1 MLRDQ
6 AMIGISLLPQERG
19 KGFGLDALKL
29 VLEFGF
35 VVRGLHRLALWTL
48 HDNIAM
54 QRVSS
59 KAGMAHEGT
68 LKQSMWWNGA
78 HRDVFLYG
86 MLSTDWRSY
95 DVQSS

>member
-1 MLRDQ
+1 
-6 AMIGISLLPQERG
+6 
-19 KGFGLDALKL
+19 
-29 VLEFGF
+29 
-35 VVRGLHRLALWTL
+35 
-48 HDNIAM
+48 M